1 MFKFDRKKQDRLR
14 TRLLHAL
21 AQGGFWCTKS
31 LMYAVSV
38 CGLSNNPDKR
48 ARQCRKVLYA
58 LQKEGLV
65 ELRMKSPGSF
75 RPRAFWGITEAGR
88 QASAEVRPFRG

>member
-21 AQGGFWCTKS
+21 AQGGFWSTKS

-38 CGLSNNPDKR
+38 CGLSQNPDQR
-48 ARQCRKVLYA
+48 ARQCRKVMYG
-58 LQKEGLV
+58 LQKEGFV
-65 ELRMKSPGSF
+65 ELRMRSAHSY
-75 RPRAFWGITEAGR
+75 RPQAWWGITEAGR
-88 QASAEVRPFRG
+88 QANAQARPFQG

>member
-14 TRLLHAL
+14 PRLLHAL

-31 LMYAVSV
+31 LMYAVSG
-38 CGLSNNPDKR
+38 CGLSNNPDQR
-48 ARQCRKVLYA
+48 IRQCRKVLYA